1 MDPVLHGVGMPG
13 GGISTTEAAEE
24 VEVLAMGMELTSR
37 ALIRRGRRR
46 PRTLLGHTK
55 AVTRLV
61 FRPSDGAFICS
72 CARDSTLRLWHV
84 RHRRHHESYQGS
96 CFLPIV
102 FMGLEKT
109 TPAVL
114 KKENL
119 SIFLFPLPTF
129 PSNVFFHS
137 FFGLLCYMIM
147 ITHIPQFGVSGTW
160 AGLATL
166 TRWRGHPTAAPSRWA
181 VPLN

>member
-1 MDPVLHGVGMPG
+1 MTEFFALIHFFLLNITGDSYGAIRIWSGVRTAAHKGHPQDNVDPVLHGVGMPG

-96 CFLPIV
+96 CFLPI
-102 FMGLEKT
+102 
-109 TPAVL
+109 
-114 KKENL
+114 L
-119 SIFLFPLPTF
+119 SW
-129 PSNVFFHS
+129 VWRKQ
-137 FFGLLCYMIM
+137 
-147 ITHIPQFGVSGTW
+147 PQQY
-160 AGLATL
+160 
-166 TRWRGHPTAAPSRWA
+166 
-181 VPLN
+181 